1 MIKVDLY
8 KFDLTLRLFNR
19 TLSELIYKPVS
30 NKKNGLTNVQRNCL
44 RFIYC
49 HKNPSAKE
57 VAEGLQISNAA
68 VTKLIDRLEKKR
80 LVVRK
85 FSQNDRRQIILELTP
100 EGLKIYEQ
108 ERESLLQSLQE
119 IINRLDP
126 ETLKNLKQGIQ
137 GFLEA
142 ALVKKED
149 IDRICLHCGW
159 FHLPDCPGN
168 LRYRS
173 LTGEDKKEI

>member
-1 MIKVDLY
+1 MDLY
-8 KFDLTLRLFNR
+8 KLDLTLRLFCR
-19 TLSELIYKPVS
+19 TLSELVYQPIS
-30 NKKNGLTNVQRNCL
+30 NRVNGLTSVQKNCL
-44 RFIYC
+44 RFIYY
-49 HKNPSAKE
+49 HRNPSAKE
-57 VAEGLQISNAA
+57 VADGLQISNAA

-85 FSQNDRRQIILELTP
+85 FSHADRRQIILELTF
-100 EGLKIYEQ
+100 EGMKKFEQ
-108 ERESLLQSLQE
+108 EREKLLLSLQE

-126 ETLKNLKQGIQ
+126 ETLENLKQGIE

-149 IDRICLHCGW
+149 IDRICIHCGW
-159 FHLPDCPGN
+159 SHLPDCPGN

-173 LTGEDKKEI
+173 LTGEDKQEI